1 MKKNKYP
8 YKNSE
13 SFQKNRRGIEVLIV
27 HQHLLLFGTLW
38 SIGLKQTR
46 VFPSTFAAIYSKHK
60 HGI

>member
-8 YKNSE
+8 YKN

-46 VFPSTFAAIYSKHK
+46 VFPSTFAAIYSRHK